1 MLASNSCLATDGD
14 GYERHMGRWSR
25 RLAPLLKGFAG
36 IGGAVRVLDVGCGT
50 GNVSFCLA
58 QDRELVSAIG
68 VDLSPAYIE
77 HAIRRNGDKR
87 LDFQVGDACA
97 LPFPDAS
104 FDHAISML
112 ALQFVPRVDLAV
124 REMRRVTRPGGTV
137 AAATWDTRG
146 GLVALRMIF
155 DAAAMLDQS
164 GREARAAAYTRPISR
179 PGDLGRGWHGAGL
192 SDVVQDMGTIRMD
205 FSSFADF
212 WTPMEGKEGPARSTW
227 APSARTQKRGFATW
241 SGWRIWMGRAMGHG
255 PTRPLPGS

>member
-87 LDFQVGDACA
+87 LDFQVGDAWGV
-97 LPFPDAS
+97 PFPGAS
-104 FDHAISML
+104 FDHAISVVG
-112 ALQFVPRVDLAV
+112 LQFLPRVTLDGA
-124 REMRRVTRPGGTV
+124 EMTPV
-137 AAATWDTRG
+137 
-146 GLVALRMIF
+146 
-155 DAAAMLDQS
+155 
-164 GREARAAAYTRPISR
+164 SR
-179 PGDLGRGWHGAGL
+179 PG
-192 SDVVQDMGTIRMD
+192 VT
-205 FSSFADF
+205 
-212 WTPMEGKEGPARSTW
+212 
-227 APSARTQKRGFATW
+227 
-241 SGWRIWMGRAMGHG
+241 
-255 PTRPLPGS
+255 